1 MAGAGGPATSGAVS
15 PLLVSLFLGLLVA
28 LAVVAVRARDLL
40 AAVLSL
46 GAYSFVMSLVWAGMG
61 AVDVA
66 FTEAVVG
73 AGASTVFFLAAL
85 LGTVREER
93 AAGPGRW
100 PLALGTMVALGALLA
115 VAAHD
120 FPAWGDPDSP
130 PSRHVSP
137 RYLLEGA
144 RETGAP
150 NIVTA
155 VLADYRG
162 YDTLVETVVIFTA
175 AVACALLL
183 ARGRS

>member
-1 MAGAGGPATSGAVS
+1 MS
-15 PLLVSLFLGLLVA
+15 PLLVTLFLALLVI
-28 LAVVAVRARDLL
+28 LAVIAVRLRDLL
-40 AAVLSL
+40 GAVLTLS
-46 GAYSFVMSLVWAGMG
+46 AYGLVMSLVWAGMG

-73 AGASTVFFLAAL
+73 AGASTVFFLATL
-85 LGTVREER
+85 LRTVREQAR
-93 AAGPGRW
+93 SRRSRIPALAAT
-100 PLALGTMVALGALLA
+100 LFLGSLLFLA
-115 VAAHD
+115 VHD
-120 FPAWGDPDSP
+120 FPAWGDPESP

-137 RYLLEGA
+137 RYLHEGY

-175 AVACALLL
+175 GLACWLLL
-183 ARGRS
+183 RRPS